1 MARNDGFGAE
11 RRIGCSCKGVVTLRI
26 CDIRYV
32 FRERDLVD
40 PPCCTKNDVSRH
52 FSAAFPAG
60 GVLERASYV
69 WETRS
74 YRRAAFANRNDSLR
88 LVIIKVEAADSPAE
102 LSYELVER

>member
-11 RRIGCSCKGVVTLRI
+11 CRIECSCKGIVSLKI
-26 CDIRYV
+26 YDIRYI
-32 FRERDLVD
+32 FRERDLVG

-52 FSAAFPAG
+52 FFAAFPAG

-88 LVIIKVEAADSPAE
+88 LVIIKVEAADIPAE

>member
-26 CDIRYV
+26 CDIRYI

-52 FSAAFPAG
+52 FSAAFLREAFSSAPRTYG
-60 GVLERASYV
+60 
-69 WETRS
+69 
-74 YRRAAFANRNDSLR
+74 RRVRTVAPPLPTATTACD
-88 LVIIKVEAADSPAE
+88 
-102 LSYELVER
+102 